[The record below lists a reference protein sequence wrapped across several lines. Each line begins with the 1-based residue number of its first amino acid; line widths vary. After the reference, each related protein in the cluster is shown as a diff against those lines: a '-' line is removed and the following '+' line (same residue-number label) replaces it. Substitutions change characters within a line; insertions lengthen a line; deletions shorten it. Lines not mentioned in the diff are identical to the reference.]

1 MAIPILEIGT
11 AEAMVDRSPV
21 QKLIAMLLLLA
32 IKDRA
37 SEVRFQALKDKCR
50 LSYVVKGIPLEL
62 VPPPAHIAPQI
73 IRAIQAVAELDLPS
87 FRNES
92 RNQIQLRIGDHQVS
106 LMVEILTNEQGE
118 EAIIH
123 IPDPGELSLT
133 ARTFLN
139 AWLERRR
146 QA

>member
-1 MAIPILEIGT
+1 MATAILEIGT
-11 AEAMVDRSPV
+11 PDDRSPV
-21 QKLIAMLLLLA
+21 QKVIAMLLLLA

-37 SEVRFQALKDKCR
+37 SEIRFQALKDKCR
-50 LSYVVKGIPLEL
+50 LSYVVKGVPLEL

-73 IRAIQAVAELDLPS
+73 IRAIQAAAELDLPS
-87 FRNES
+87 FRNET
-92 RNQIQLRIGDHQVS
+92 RNQIQLRIGDHTVS
-106 LMVEILTNEQGE
+106 IMVEILTNEQGK

-133 ARTFLN
+133 AQTFLN
-139 AWLERRR
+139 AWRQRGR

>member
-1 MAIPILEIGT
+1 MTTPILEIGPV
-11 AEAMVDRSPV
+11 EAMMDRSPI

-32 IKDRA
+32 IKDRG

-50 LSYVVKGIPLEL
+50 LSYVVKGVPLEL

-87 FRNES
+87 FRNET
-92 RNQIQLRIGDHQVS
+92 RNQIQLRIGDHMLS
-106 LMVEILTNEQGE
+106 IMVEILTNEKGQ

-123 IPDPGELSLT
+123 IPDPGELSRT
-133 ARTFLN
+133 AQIFLN
-139 AWLERRR
+139 AWLERR